1 VVGDDNNLG
10 IYEFLKEEEEMRIP
24 ILKNEFEFFIFYF
37 MGLKI
42 DEGVWRYDEDG
53 EKRMEEDK
61 EM

>member
-42 DEGVWRYDEDG
+42 DEGV
-53 EKRMEEDK
+53 
-61 EM
+61 